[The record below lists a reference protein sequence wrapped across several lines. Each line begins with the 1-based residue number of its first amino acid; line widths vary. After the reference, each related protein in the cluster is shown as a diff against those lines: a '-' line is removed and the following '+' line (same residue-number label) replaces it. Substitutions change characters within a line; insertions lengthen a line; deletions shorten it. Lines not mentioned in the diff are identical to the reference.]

1 MNQEKLLNV
10 LLQPHVSEKAT
21 YGAGHYQQ
29 YIFRV
34 ASDANKALVR
44 SAVEHV
50 FSVKVRSV
58 KICNVKG
65 EIARKFGRAVGKK
78 ASWKKAYV
86 QLEPGHEIS
95 SV

>member
-1 MNQEKLLNV
+1 MNQERLLKV
-10 LLQPHVSEKAT
+10 LLQPHVSEKAS

-29 YIFRV
+29 YIFKV
-34 ASDANKALVR
+34 ISDANKFEIKE
-44 SAVEHV
+44 AVEHV
-50 FSVKVRSV
+50 FSVRVKSV
-58 KICNVKG
+58 KTCNVKG